1 MYGKAYECRTGCG
14 QFKRVQRSRMPARAC
29 PKEVTSGSQCCVAP
43 LPKDMPL
50 AAGRALPWLPEVT
63 LMVRSFTGQNT
74 NPNHASLSALDI
86 AAAAV
91 FHVLIL
97 AIVLAF
103 GLWHRQT
110 QEIHF
115 KSVKVHLISAHQLER
130 LQHRVHPKTKHHK
143 PKIKPKPVVKPKPK
157 PVLKLKP
164 KPVLKH
170 KAKLKP
176 KAEDN
181 FDPFKPMES
190 TTDVESAPVIS
201 PKAAQVFQGQL
212 SKQEI
217 NRYIALIQ
225 AAVQSH
231 WKVPNIGKDVKDPLV
246 EMVLNPGGSVREVR
260 ILESSG
266 NTALDASLV
275 RAIEAASPFQV
286 PREQFELFR
295 NNKIRF
301 HPLR

>member
-1 MYGKAYECRTGCG
+1 L
-14 QFKRVQRSRMPARAC
+14 
-29 PKEVTSGSQCCVAP
+29 SQT
-43 LPKDMPL
+43 L
-50 AAGRALPWLPEVT
+50 AANHP
-63 LMVRSFTGQNT
+63 SY
-74 NPNHASLSALDI
+74 PNHVSLSALDI

-91 FHVLIL
+91 FHILIL

-130 LQHRVHPKTKHHK
+130 LQHRVHRPVKAKK
-143 PKIKPKPVVKPKPK
+143 KQIKPKVKPK

-164 KPVLKH
+164 KP
-170 KAKLKP
+170 AFKP
-176 KAEDN
+176 KAKQTPKVEDN

-190 TTDVESAPVIS
+190 TTNVESAPVIS

-212 SKQEI
+212 SKQEF
-217 NRYIALIQ
+217 NHYIAMMQ
-225 AAVQSH
+225 AAVLKY
-231 WKVPNIGKDVKDPLV
+231 WKVSNIGKDVQDPLV
-246 EMVLNPGGSVREVR
+246 EMVLNPDGSVREVR

-266 NTALDASLV
+266 NTALDASLL

-286 PREQFELFR
+286 PRDQFELFH

-301 HPLR
+301 RPLR

>member
-1 MYGKAYECRTGCG
+1 L
-14 QFKRVQRSRMPARAC
+14 
-29 PKEVTSGSQCCVAP
+29 SQS
-43 LPKDMPL
+43 L
-50 AAGRALPWLPEVT
+50 AANHP
-63 LMVRSFTGQNT
+63 SY
-74 NPNHASLSALDI
+74 PNHVSLSALDI

-91 FHVLIL
+91 LHLLIL
-97 AIVLAF
+97 AVVLAF

-143 PKIKPKPVVKPKPK
+143 PKIKPKPVVKPKP
-157 PVLKLKP
+157 VLNLKP
-164 KPVLKH
+164 KPVLRH
-170 KAKLKP
+170 KAKPKP
-176 KAEDN
+176 KVEDN

-231 WKVPNIGKDVKDPLV
+231 WKVPNIGKDVQDPLV
-246 EMVLNPGGSVREVR
+246 EMVLNPDGSVREVR

-266 NTALDASLV
+266 NAALDASLV

-286 PREQFELFR
+286 PRDQFELFR
-295 NNKIRF
+295 NNTIRF
-301 HPLR
+301 RPLR

>member
-1 MYGKAYECRTGCG
+1 L
-14 QFKRVQRSRMPARAC
+14 
-29 PKEVTSGSQCCVAP
+29 SQS
-43 LPKDMPL
+43 L
-50 AAGRALPWLPEVT
+50 AASLHPSVH
-63 LMVRSFTGQNT
+63 
-74 NPNHASLSALDI
+74 PNHASLSALDI
-86 AAAAV
+86 AVAAV

-103 GLWHRQT
+103 GLWHRQM
-110 QEIHF
+110 QDFHPI
-115 KSVKVHLISAHQLER
+115 SVKVHLISAHQLER
-130 LQHRVHPKTKHHK
+130 LQHRAHRSVK
-143 PKIKPKPVVKPKPK
+143 PKKKQIKPRIKPK

-164 KPVLKH
+164 KPAFKPR
-170 KAKLKP
+170 AKPTTKV
-176 KAEDN
+176 EDN

-190 TTDVESAPVIS
+190 TTDIESAPRAS

-231 WKVPNIGKDVKDPLV
+231 WKVPNIGKDVRDPLV
-246 EMVLNPGGSVREVR
+246 EMVLNPGGDVRKVR

-266 NTALDASLV
+266 NEALDASLV

>member
-1 MYGKAYECRTGCG
+1 M
-14 QFKRVQRSRMPARAC
+14 
-29 PKEVTSGSQCCVAP
+29 SQS
-43 LPKDMPL
+43 L
-50 AAGRALPWLPEVT
+50 AANHP
-63 LMVRSFTGQNT
+63 SS
-74 NPNHASLSALDI
+74 PNHVSLSALDI
-86 AAAAV
+86 AAAV
-91 FHVLIL
+91 VLHLLIL
-97 AIVLAF
+97 AVVLAF

-130 LQHRVHPKTKHHK
+130 LQHRARPKTKHHK
-143 PKIKPKPVVKPKPK
+143 PKIKPKPMIKPKPT

-190 TTDVESAPVIS
+190 TTDVESAPVVS

-212 SKQEI
+212 SKQEV
-217 NRYIALIQ
+217 NRYIAMMQ
-225 AAVQSH
+225 AAVLKH
-231 WKVPNIGKDVKDPLV
+231 WKVSNIGKDVQDPLV
-246 EMVLNPGGSVREVR
+246 EMVLNPDGSVREVR

-266 NTALDASLV
+266 NVALDASLV
-275 RAIEAASPFQV
+275 RAIKAASPFQV

-295 NNKIRF
+295 NNTIRF
-301 HPLR
+301 RPLR

>member
-1 MYGKAYECRTGCG
+1 L
-14 QFKRVQRSRMPARAC
+14 
-29 PKEVTSGSQCCVAP
+29 SQS
-43 LPKDMPL
+43 L
-50 AAGRALPWLPEVT
+50 AV
-63 LMVRSFTGQNT
+63 S
-74 NPNHASLSALDI
+74 PNHVSLSALDI

-91 FHVLIL
+91 FHILIL
-97 AIVLAF
+97 AVVLAF

-110 QEIHF
+110 QELHL

-130 LQHRVHPKTKHHK
+130 LQHHAQPKKKRHK
-143 PKIKPKPVVKPKPK
+143 PKIKPKPVVKSRPK
-157 PVLKLKP
+157 PVLKLKSKPVIKPRARP
-164 KPVLKH
+164 KPKV
-170 KAKLKP
+170 
-176 KAEDN
+176 EDN

-190 TTDVESAPVIS
+190 TTDVKSAPVIS

-231 WKVPNIGKDVKDPLV
+231 WKVPNIGKDVQNPLV

-266 NTALDASLV
+266 NAALDASLV

-286 PREQFELFR
+286 PQQQFELFR

-301 HPLR
+301 HPLH

>member
-1 MYGKAYECRTGCG
+1 M
-14 QFKRVQRSRMPARAC
+14 
-29 PKEVTSGSQCCVAP
+29 SQS
-43 LPKDMPL
+43 L
-50 AAGRALPWLPEVT
+50 AA
-63 LMVRSFTGQNT
+63 S
-74 NPNHASLSALDI
+74 PNHASLSALDI
-86 AAAAV
+86 AVAAA

-97 AIVLAF
+97 VIVLIF

-110 QEIHF
+110 QDFHPI
-115 KSVKVHLISAHQLER
+115 SVKVHLISAHQLER
-130 LQHRVHPKTKHHK
+130 LQHRAHPKTKHHK

-157 PVLKLKP
+157 PVLKP
-164 KPVLKH
+164 QPVLKH
-170 KAKLKP
+170 KSKP
-176 KAEDN
+176 QPKVEDN

-190 TTDVESAPVIS
+190 TTDVDSAPRAS
-201 PKAAQVFQGQL
+201 PKAAQIFQGQL

-225 AAVQSH
+225 AKVQSH
-231 WKVPNIGKDVKDPLV
+231 WKVSNIGKDVQDPLV

-266 NTALDASLV
+266 NAALDASLV

>member
-1 MYGKAYECRTGCG
+1 L
-14 QFKRVQRSRMPARAC
+14 
-29 PKEVTSGSQCCVAP
+29 SQS
-43 LPKDMPL
+43 L
-50 AAGRALPWLPEVT
+50 AASLHPSAH
-63 LMVRSFTGQNT
+63 
-74 NPNHASLSALDI
+74 PNHASLSALDI
-86 AAAAV
+86 AVAAA

-97 AIVLAF
+97 AIVLIF

-110 QEIHF
+110 QDFHPI
-115 KSVKVHLISAHQLER
+115 SVKVHLISAHQLER
-130 LQHRVHPKTKHHK
+130 LQHRAHHVTPPKKRPHK
-143 PKIKPKPVVKPKPK
+143 PKIKPK

-164 KPVLKH
+164 KPVPKH
-170 KAKLKP
+170 KVRPKP
-176 KAEDN
+176 KVEDN

-190 TTDVESAPVIS
+190 TTDIESAPRAS

-231 WKVPNIGKDVKDPLV
+231 WKVPNIGKDVQDPLV
-246 EMVLNPGGSVREVR
+246 EMVLNPGGSVREVK

-266 NTALDASLV
+266 NAALDASLV